1 MFDADT
7 MNALTLYARTQRLMF
22 ELEAAERELGNAL
35 RDNNVNVEMYR
46 ARAAEIEM
54 AFEMDRE
61 NSY

>member
-1 MFDADT
+1 
-7 MNALTLYARTQRLMF
+7 MF

-35 RDNNVNVEMYR
+35 RYNTVNMMMYR